1 MKKVLSG
8 ILAFALIFA
17 AVPLS
22 GISEYLQG
30 WDFGFLAVKSSAA
43 SVGDLSFSLSSDGT
57 SYHVSDCNESAS
69 GELTIPSTY
78 RGLPVVSISDF
89 AFKDCSKL
97 TSVTIPDSVTT
108 IWINAFS
115 GCSNL
120 TSVTIPNS
128 VTSIGI
134 GAFYGC
140 ISLVS
145 IEIPDSVTSI
155 GSNAFKNCSSLTSIT
170 IGNSETRIDY
180 DVFYGTAYYN
190 DTANWENGVLY
201 IDECLIKAET
211 SLSGAYTVKDG
222 TRLIAM
228 QAFMDCSKL
237 TSVTIP
243 DGVTSIG
250 NAAFRG
256 CSSLTSVTIPDS
268 VDSISGYAFYDCSS
282 LTSVTI
288 PYSVTSVGDYAFDG
302 TAYYKNTA
310 NWENGVLYIDKCLIQ
325 AKTSLSGAYTIED
338 GTICIACKAFYDCSK
353 LTSVTIPYS
362 VTSIGPAA
370 FCGCRRLE
378 SVTIPD
384 GVTSINES
392 SFYDCVSLTSLTIPD
407 GLTNVSSNWVF
418 QNCSSSMTIYCGII
432 TSRVKDA
439 LGSRKVTSVKS
450 SLNVGESKE
459 INILPGDTVYISF
472 IPTVSGNY
480 CFASEGKSDTYGYI
494 CNSSFTSV
502 KSDNNSGEDNNFSMT
517 YSFKAGTLYYL
528 ALKYCDTKETGKVTV
543 CLQCD
548 GHNYADWVK
557 ESAPTVDS
565 DGSEYRVCAACGN
578 KEYRPIHNFGEW
590 ITDTDPACETGGTK
604 HRICSV
610 CEATENGTIDALGH
624 DYSEEW
630 TFDIKP
636 GCETAGSK
644 SHHCSR
650 CESVADVTEVEPTG
664 HSYGEWITDTK
675 PGCETEGTKHRVC
688 SVCPEI
694 EYGKIAPTGHLNVFW
709 TVEKKA
715 SCTEK
720 GLKVAYCLNCANK
733 VDTEVIDALG
743 HSYGEWITDIEPGC
757 ETDGTK
763 HRICSVCEATENG
776 IIQATGH
783 NYVCLATED
792 AHPHYEVL
800 ECTYCGDVKQGDAT
814 YCETCGECN
823 FEFESLDENSLKITA
838 YVGTPVKVVIP
849 AEIAGKAVESIGIA
863 AIKANANITEVD
875 IKNGVS
881 EIGSLAF
888 LNCSNLKKAII
899 PASVTAIGDMPFYG
913 CAEDFAIYCFRNS
926 YAHRYAVENDI
937 DFVIIDIGAAEN
949 TRIDYDNK
957 LIFTDVLGEIDI
969 TRLLLFPQTTAVT
982 PVGSANKCLGTG
994 TVISV
999 SENGGEAKE
1008 YTMIVNGDL
1017 DGDGVSDVLDAVLAE
1032 RALNGHGELSDAQ
1045 AYAANN
1051 SADTEISIESYQNVV
1066 NRALSA

>member
-1 MKKVLSG
+1 MKKVLSV

-30 WDFGFLAVKSSAA
+30 WDFSFLTVKSSAA
-43 SVGDLSFSLSSDGT
+43 TMGYLSFSLSNDGAL
-57 SYHVSDCNESAS
+57 YYVSDCSEYAS

-78 RGLPVVSISDF
+78 NGKPVTGIGSTAFSGCSGLTSVIIPDSVTYISDS
-89 AFKDCSKL
+89 AFSGCSGL
-97 TSVTIPDSVTT
+97 TSVTIPDSVTR
-108 IWINAFS
+108 IGWCAFMN
-115 GCSNL
+115 CSKL
-120 TSVTIPNS
+120 ETVTM
-128 VTSIGI
+128 
-134 GAFYGC
+134 
-140 ISLVS
+140 
-145 IEIPDSVTSI
+145 PDSVTYL
-155 GSNAFKNCSSLTSIT
+155 GKGAFSNTP
-170 IGNSETRIDY
+170 
-180 DVFYGTAYYN
+180 YYN
-190 DTANWENGVLY
+190 NTAHWENGVQY
-201 IDECLIKAET
+201 MGKYLIKAENT
-211 SLSGAYTVKDG
+211 LSGAYTIKDG
-222 TRLIAM
+222 TICIAE
-228 QAFMDCSKL
+228 D
-237 TSVTIP
+237 
-243 DGVTSIG
+243 
-250 NAAFRG
+250 AFRD

-268 VDSISGYAFYDCSS
+268 VTSISDYAFYNCTS

-288 PYSVTSVGDYAFDG
+288 PDSVTSVGTYAFYG
-302 TAYYKNTA
+302 TAYHNNTA
-310 NWENGVLYIDKCLIQ
+310 NWENGVLYIGKCLIQ
-325 AKTSLSGAYTIED
+325 AETSLSGACYIKD
-338 GTICIACKAFYDCSK
+338 GTKCIAAYTFNCCSSLASVTIPDSVVSIGMYAFKNCSS
-353 LTSVTIPYS
+353 LTSVTIPDS
-362 VTSIGPAA
+362 VTSVGSNAIY
-370 FCGCRRLE
+370 GCSSLA

-384 GVTSINES
+384 SMTSVGMNA
-392 SFYDCVSLTSLTIPD
+392 FY
-407 GLTNVSSNWVF
+407 G
-418 QNCSSSMTIYCGII
+418 CSSSMTVYCGII

-450 SLNVGESKE
+450 SLNVGESKD

-480 CFASEGKSDTYGYI
+480 CFASEGCSDTYGYI

-528 ALKYCDTKETGKVTV
+528 ALKYCDTKETGKITV
-543 CLQCD
+543 GLQCD

-557 ESAPTVDS
+557 ESEPTVDS
-565 DGSEYRVCAACGN
+565 DGNEYRVCAACGN

-636 GCETAGSK
+636 GCETTGSK

-650 CESVADVTEVEPTG
+650 CESVADITEVEPTG

-733 VDTEVIDALG
+733 VDTEVIEALG
-743 HSYGEWITDIEPGC
+743 HSYGEWITDTDPDC

-800 ECTYCGDVKQGDAT
+800 ECTYCGDVKKGEAT
-814 YCETCGECN
+814 YSETCGECN
-823 FEFESLDENSLKITA
+823 FEFESLDENNLKITA

-863 AIKANANITEVD
+863 AIKANADITEVD

-899 PASVTAIGDMPFYG
+899 PASVTAIGDIPFYG

-926 YAHRYAVENDI
+926 YAHEYAVENGI
-937 DFVIIDIGAAEN
+937 DFVILGIGETEN
-949 TRIDYDNK
+949 SRIDYDNK

-982 PVGSANKCLGTG
+982 TVGSANKCLGTG

-1008 YTMIVNGDL
+1008 YTLIVNGDL
-1017 DGDGVSDVLDAVLAE
+1017 DGDSVCDVLDAVLAE
-1032 RALNGHGELSDAQ
+1032 RALHGHGELSAAQ

-1051 SADTEISIESYQNVV
+1051 SADTEIDAASYQNVV
-1066 NRALSA
+1066 NRALGA